1 MLVRQLIGP
10 YAGQLQEMP
19 FTVAQNCIATGT
31 ACLPD
36 DSPRVKGLKIAA
48 PEPMADAPAAPKRKK
63 AKRKMARAKKMGFPF
78 AQ

>member
-19 FTVAQNCIATGT
+19 FTVAQSCIATGT
-31 ACLPD
+31 ACLPGD
-36 DSPRVKGLKIAA
+36 TPRVKGLKIVA
-48 PEPMADAPAAPKRKK
+48 PEVMATEPAAPKHKK
-63 AKRKMARAKKMGFPF
+63 AKAKKAKAKKTGFPF

>member
-10 YAGQLQEMP
+10 YAGQIQEMP

-36 DSPRVKGLKIAA
+36 DSPRVKGLKIVA
-48 PEPMADAPAAPKRKK
+48 PEPMAALSEGPKTRTRGRKGKGKRK
-63 AKRKMARAKKMGFPF
+63 RKLARE
-78 AQ
+78 